1 MDSIVS
7 LSGDVRLLQQADG
20 VLVAVGGGEGENGDG
35 YHQEIEGRLWSKLG
49 DGYD

>member
-1 MDSIVS
+1 MNRIVS
-7 LSGDVRLLQQADG
+7 LPKDIRLFQQADG
-20 VLVAVGGGEGENGDG
+20 VLVAVGGGEDENGDG